1 MAYRNLTGKTAGL
14 YVRAADGSG
23 QERQIE
29 GRYDG
34 VVTVTDWSP
43 DGRYLIVVRTKFLGP
58 QNWHDTLQ
66 VVRVTGEPKT
76 ELKIDNARNGK
87 VSPDG
92 YWLAYQDNS
101 SGQLFVSPF
110 LRPGGRIAVSA
121 AGGGDPRGVV
131 TARSFFMLL
140 TTKPSSQSGYGVTA
154 GISCAF
160 FSSAVPPPAPGNVG
174 FYDVTRDGKRF
185 LVNIRTHKEQAAPL
199 TVVTNW
205 PAQLQ
210 AK

>member
-1 MAYRNLTGKTAGL
+1 M
-14 YVRAADGSG
+14 VRVR
-23 QERQIE
+23 RQIG

-43 DGRYLIVVRTKFLGP
+43 DGRYLVVVRTKFLGP

-76 ELKIDNARNGK
+76 ELEIDNASDGK

-101 SGQLFVSPF
+101 SGQLFVRPF
-110 LRPGGRIAVSA
+110 LRPGGTIAVSS
-121 AGGGDPRGVV
+121 AGGGDPRWRGDGQELFYVAYDQ
-131 TARSFFMLL
+131 TL
-140 TTKPSSQSGYGVTA
+140 
-154 GISCAF
+154 ISVRVRESPREFHVLASHPLF
-160 FSSAVPPPAPGNVG
+160 HLPLPGNVG
-174 FYDVTRDGKRF
+174 FYDVTRDGERF
-185 LVNIRTHKEQAAPL
+185 LVNIRTQKEQAAPL